1 LLDANGAV
9 LSAAPA
15 AEGTHS
21 ETLVPELCY
30 TPLMAR
36 SREFDHEIVIEKAVE
51 LFCQKGYAAT
61 SVRDLVTHLGVSSS
75 SMYASFGDKDA
86 IFLMALKRHS
96 EKELAMLR
104 EVLSQSTSEPKDI
117 LIKMFDVLIDSLLKD
132 ELPGGSLTLKAA
144 VELENRKPEVTAV
157 IAAHHETA
165 TQLFTQFF
173 KQAEKNDSIHLR
185 QPAKQVAEYILFN
198 FFNLNFLA
206 KVNLDRKCLK
216 NYVTLALS
224 VLD

>member
-1 LLDANGAV
+1 
-9 LSAAPA
+9 
-15 AEGTHS
+15 
-21 ETLVPELCY
+21 
-30 TPLMAR
+30 MAR
-36 SREFDHEIVIEKAVE
+36 NKEFDQEIVVEKAME

-75 SMYASFGDKDA
+75 SMYASLGDKDA
-86 IFLMALKRHS
+86 LFLMALKRHS

-104 EVLSQSTSEPKDI
+104 EVLSQPTSKPRNI
-117 LIKMFDVLIDSLLKD
+117 LIKMFDVLIDSLLKN

-144 VELENRKPEVTAV
+144 VELEDRKPEVTAV
-157 IAAHHETA
+157 IAGHHEKA
-165 TQLFTQFF
+165 TQLFTEFF
-173 KQAEKNDSIHLR
+173 KTAEKNGHLHLR
-185 QPAKQVAEYILFN
+185 QPAHQVAEYVLFN

-216 NYVTLALS
+216 NYVSLALS

>member
-1 LLDANGAV
+1 
-9 LSAAPA
+9 
-15 AEGTHS
+15 
-21 ETLVPELCY
+21 
-30 TPLMAR
+30 MAR
-36 SREFDHEIVIEKAVE
+36 SREFNQDLVVEKAME
-51 LFCQKGYAAT
+51 LFCEKGYAAT

-75 SMYASFGDKDA
+75 SMYASLGDKDA
-86 IFLMALKRHS
+86 VFLLALKRHS
-96 EKELAMLR
+96 EMELAMLR
-104 EVLSQSTSEPKDI
+104 EVLSQPTSEPKNI
-117 LIKMFDVLIDSLLKD
+117 LIKMFDMLINSLLKD

-157 IAAHHETA
+157 IAQHHETA
-165 TQLFTQFF
+165 TQLFTEFF
-173 KQAEKNDSIHLR
+173 KQAEKNGSIRLR

-216 NYVTLALS
+216 NYVALALS